1 MTQRTQGQ
9 GSLLQMVF
17 QSLVLAHLP
26 THSCTQLPT
35 HSSSQPLI
43 PPPILLSTHILP
55 MSPPI
60 HTPTQQS
67 TLILSHSYSS
77 CSSHIHS
84 LVHSFPLPSILL
96 SFHPSTHPPIHLP
109 EITAGVPRPGR
120 AFPRLTTS
128 TPGLR
133 QAKLSPDCL
142 FVPVFLLN
150 HLRGL
155 VGVCGKKQPP
165 PRTCEADGWG
175 PGGGCEGSA
184 LQAV

>member
-1 MTQRTQGQ
+1 MCPRGLRDRAP
-9 GSLLQMVF
+9 SSKWCF
-17 QSLVLAHLP
+17 RASFLP
-26 THSCTQLPT
+26 TCPPIHAPNC
-35 HSSSQPLI
+35 PLI
-43 PPPILLSTHILP
+43 PPASLSFLHPSFYPLTYFLCPHLSTHPPNNLP
-55 MSPPI
+55 S
-60 HTPTQQS
+60 
-67 TLILSHSYSS
+67 
-77 CSSHIHS
+77 SSHTATHPAVHTSIHS
-84 LVHSFPLPSILL
+84 FIHFLFHLL